1 MGGRA
6 TYEIDTN
13 NELGFAA
20 IGIARHFGWSTRQR
34 LRIHVLHALLLLLH
48 LIVGTAIT
56 RGLWG
61 THLLLVVLSHVALLG
76 VDWSGVMG
84 HLLLARWHRT
94 LRAAGGSVIRV
105 AGRSTQLLGIHG
117 KAGLARARGWGGTG
131 GGGGRCVG
139 GINSVSL
146 DIGGALAFGTETQ
159 ALEARAHDI
168 DCATRKRREGGI

>member
-1 MGGRA
+1 MLA
-6 TYEIDTN
+6 AYEIDTN

-20 IGIARHFGWSTRQR
+20 IGIARHFGWSTRQG

-56 RGLWG
+56 RRLWG

-84 HLLLARWHRT
+84 HLLLTRWHRT
-94 LRAAGGSVIRV
+94 LRATGGSVIRV
-105 AGRSTQLLGIHG
+105 ARGSAQLLWIHG
-117 KAGLARARGWGGTG
+117 KAGLARARRWRGTCG
-131 GGGGRCVG
+131 GGGGGVG
-139 GINSVSL
+139 GIDSVGL

-168 DCATRKRREGGI
+168 DCATRERKEGGI